1 MHMLDE
7 AAIERVA
14 LAMLDLTLPKSEW
27 THAGHFA
34 AALWLCRHR
43 RDLTEADEMRTLIC
57 RYNKATGTA
66 NTDTGGYHHTIT
78 VASMRAVADYLA
90 RYPDD
95 TPLDVI
101 YSALIESRYGD
112 PAWLLAYWRRETLLG
127 GAARRD
133 WVEPDLAPL
142 PF

>member
-7 AAIERVA
+7 STIERVA
-14 LAMLDLTLPKSEW
+14 LAMLDLSLPKSEW
-27 THAGHFA
+27 THAGHLA

-43 RDLTEADEMRTLIC
+43 HDLTAADAMRTLIC
-57 RYNKATGTA
+57 RYNDAIGTA

-78 VASMRAVADYLA
+78 VASMRAVADCLA
-90 RYPDD
+90 RHSDD
-95 TPLDVI
+95 APLDVVHA
-101 YSALIESRYGD
+101 ALVASRYGHTE
-112 PAWLLAYWRRETLLG
+112 WLLAYWRRETLYSV
-127 GAARRD
+127 AARRN